1 MKTNKKEKIFKT
13 CLITLVTLIGVGGMT
28 GFALSDEPAAIPATD
43 QSLENAK
50 ANPDVYQAL
59 NEIGAYLYFL
69 NKIENGNL
77 APPAQTG
84 AEPEPQEIKSSEYG
98 SDVTLTVLNEL
109 ALYLGSIKRME
120 TAISGDAEN
129 SEVKPA
135 AEPERPTPEVI
146 EISSNQNGELNY
158 IKVVWDN
165 RDNER

>member
-1 MKTNKKEKIFKT
+1 MSKKDKIFKI
-13 CLITLVTLIGVGGMT
+13 CLITFITLIGVGAMT
-28 GFALSDEPAAIPATD
+28 RFALSAEPAAIPATD
-43 QSLENAK
+43 QSPENAK
-50 ANPDVYQAL
+50 VNSDVYQAL

-109 ALYLGSIKRME
+109 ALYFGKIKRME
-120 TAISGDAEN
+120 TAFSMDAEN
-129 SEVKPA
+129 SEAKPA
-135 AEPERPTPEVI
+135 TEPEHPTPEII

-158 IKVVWDN
+158 IKVTWDVQ
-165 RDNER
+165 DNEH